1 MYLKFMDE
9 DETLLISINVKNH
22 IFYHEIVLNFKYYK
36 VNFIYY

>member
-9 DETLLISINVKNH
+9 DETLLISINVKNN
-22 IFYHEIVLNFKYYK
+22 ICYYEIVLNFKYYK